1 MGSLSRQLVDGK
13 EDLLE
18 ERGDKEAELQWVLKF
33 RLRLHQLVDLKW
45 KEAVEW
51 DLVEL
56 ELSQQS
62 VLN

>member
-1 MGSLSRQLVDGK
+1 MDGK

-18 ERGDKEAELQWVLKF
+18 ERGDKEAELQWVLMF
-33 RLRLHQLVDLKW
+33 RLRLHQLVDSKW
-45 KEAVEW
+45 EAVEW